1 MDDISQ
7 GSGRRDFFYGWVV
20 VAACFALGFLVGGIR
35 FSLPLLLPGWVDE
48 FSWTMAAGS
57 MAIAITSFAQC
68 GMGMLAGK
76 IIDARGPKVMAVVGC
91 LLIGT
96 GLVLSRQA
104 SSLVQFYG
112 LFAVLG
118 IGLSAVYLIPS
129 AIVNKWFVQRR
140 GLVTGVVMAGG
151 GVGTLVL
158 PLIVGRFISVGGWQ
172 YAQLFL
178 GILAFC
184 FTVFAFLLKHY
195 PEDMNLK
202 PYGQS
207 GEGDK
212 AKSVGEESG
221 FSWTL
226 SQAVRT
232 RAFWLVALIGLA
244 SGFGHYIP
252 WTQLASYIGELK
264 LPAMLAA
271 YTLSVIGGCSAI
283 GRVWGGRLGDKLGRK
298 AVAGSCFAL
307 QGAAILYLSQAGTAE
322 AFYLFAVVSGLSHG
336 GMIVQF
342 APMLADFYGRH
353 NLASIMGVF
362 QAITGLG
369 WALGSWAGGFIFDMA
384 QSYHTAF
391 FVGALS
397 YVVAIVLLV
406 FIKKPEAVQEGTQKR
421 NNRGADICKL

>member
-1 MDDISQ
+1 MVDISQ
-7 GSGRRDFFYGWVV
+7 GSGRRDFFYGWVI
-20 VAACFALGFLVGGIR
+20 VAACFSLGFLVGGIR
-35 FSLPLLLPGWVDE
+35 FSLPLLLPSWVDE
-48 FSWTMAAGS
+48 FGWTMAAGS
-57 MAIAITSFAQC
+57 MAIAITSFVQC
-68 GMGMLAGK
+68 GVGMLAGR

-91 LLIGT
+91 LLIGA
-96 GLVLSRQA
+96 GLVLSGQA

-140 GLVTGVVMAGG
+140 GLVTGIVMAGG

-172 YAQLFL
+172 DAQLFL

-184 FTVFAFLLKHY
+184 FIVFALLLKHY

-207 GEGDK
+207 GERDK
-212 AKSVGEESG
+212 AKSVGEEQASG

-232 RAFWLVALIGLA
+232 RAFRLMALIGLA

-252 WTQLASYIGELK
+252 WTQLASYVGELG

-271 YTLSVIGGCSAI
+271 YTMSVIGGCSAA
-283 GRVWGGRLGDKLGRK
+283 GRVLGGRLGDRLGRK
-298 AVAGSCFAL
+298 VMAGICFAF

-342 APMLADFYGRH
+342 TPMLADFYGRH

-369 WALGSWAGGFIFDMA
+369 WALGSWVGGFIFDMA

-391 FVGALS
+391 SIGALS
-397 YVVAIVLLV
+397 YVVAIVLLF
-406 FIKKPEAVQEGTQKR
+406 FIKKPEAAPG
-421 NNRGADICKL
+421 